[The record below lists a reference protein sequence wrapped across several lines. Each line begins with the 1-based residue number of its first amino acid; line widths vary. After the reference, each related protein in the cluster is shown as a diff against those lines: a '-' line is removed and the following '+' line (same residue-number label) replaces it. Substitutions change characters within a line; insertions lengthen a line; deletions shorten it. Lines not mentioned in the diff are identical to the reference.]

1 MSADAFGIMEGIGCK
16 TADKKA
22 LMCQNF
28 INKVSQMDGLQLA
41 HFMDEPTLNLDGFV
55 LELHF
60 RIPPSTEFLEGFFRE
75 TKHEGGYVPG
85 KI

>member
-1 MSADAFGIMEGIGCK
+1 MSVDAFGVLEGIGCE
-16 TADKKA
+16 TPEKKA
-22 LMCQNF
+22 VMCQNF

-41 HFMDEPTLNLDGFV
+41 HFMDEPTITYDGFI

-60 RIPPSTEFLEGFFRE
+60 RIPPSSEFIEGFFRE

>member
-22 LMCQNF
+22 IMCQNF
-28 INKVSQMDGLQLA
+28 INKVSQMDGPQLA
-41 HFMDEPTLNLDGFV
+41 HFMDEPTMNLNGFV

-60 RIPPSTEFLEGFFRE
+60 RIPPSTEFLESFFRE

-85 KI
+85 EI

>member
-1 MSADAFGIMEGIGCK
+1 MSVDAFGVMEGIGCK
-16 TADKKA
+16 SANKKA

-28 INKVSQMDGLQLA
+28 INKVSQMDGCQLA
-41 HFMDEPTLNLDGFV
+41 HFMDEPTMNLDGFV

-60 RIPPSTEFLEGFFRE
+60 RIPPNTEFLKGFFRE

>member
-1 MSADAFGIMEGIGCK
+1 MSADAFGILEGISCE
-16 TADKKA
+16 TTNKKA
-22 LMCQNF
+22 IMCQNF

-41 HFMDEPTLNLDGFV
+41 HFMDDPTINIHGYV

-60 RIPPSTEFLEGFFRE
+60 RIPPSTEFIEGFIRE
-75 TKHEGGYVPG
+75 TKHDGGYVPG